1 MTVGRLVPK
10 AEFEKAAA
18 LGVDLR
24 QKGLGGIKRPSF
36 ETEDSK
42 KVSFG
47 LLRNSQ
53 NVGKFNNMTKPST
66 LVKPGPSIKQVATI
80 PPI

>member
-1 MTVGRLVPK
+1 MKTGRLITK
-10 AEFEKAAA
+10 EEFEKAAA

-42 KVSFG
+42 KLSFG

-53 NVGKFNNMTKPST
+53 EVGKFNNMTKPQT
-66 LVKPGPSIKQVATI
+66 LVKPGPSIKQVSTI
-80 PPI
+80 PPV

>member
-1 MTVGRLVPK
+1 MKTGRLVTK
-10 AEFEKAAA
+10 TEFEKAAA

-42 KVSFG
+42 QHAFG

-53 NVGKFNNMTKPST
+53 EVGKFTNMTKPQT
-66 LVKPGPSIKQVATI
+66 LVKPGPSIKQVSTI
-80 PPI
+80 PPV

>member
-1 MTVGRLVPK
+1 MKPGRLITK
-10 AEFEKAAA
+10 TEFEKAAA

-42 KVSFG
+42 QHSFG
-47 LLRNSQ
+47 LLKNTQ
-53 NVGKFNNMTKPST
+53 DVGKFTNMTKPST

-80 PPI
+80 PPV

>member
-1 MTVGRLVPK
+1 MKMGKLIPRVD
-10 AEFEKAAA
+10 FEKAAA

-24 QKGLGGIKRPSF
+24 QKGLGGVKRPSF

-42 KVSFG
+42 KQAFG

-53 NVGKFNNMTKPST
+53 EVGKFTNMTKPQT
-66 LVKPGPSIKQVATI
+66 LVKPGPSIKQISTI
-80 PPI
+80 PPV